1 MDAKR
6 LRDVPLFA
14 RLSKHD
20 LAMVAQM
27 ADEVDVREGEVLARE
42 GDVGH
47 EFFVI
52 ERGRAEVTRDGER
65 LAELGPGDFFGE
77 MALISEE
84 RRTATVTALDAM
96 RCVVMAGQAF
106 RGLKRNQPAVYE
118 TVRAEV
124 TKRQAQPA

>member
-1 MDAKR
+1 LDAKR